1 MRMKS
6 TTKMKIFVVVSL
18 LIACAGMVL
27 LGNVSQGF
35 QNWDTAEWSLKKVNP
50 DNLYQ
55 QLDFA
60 DTDGKL
66 ENGADGITVTID
78 DENVL
83 KVNGTAQTEKVVV
96 VGTTTLKQATDYVFG
111 SNLTNGT
118 NKTIYLRLVNNS
130 TNAVLATCY
139 NGATVISADNL
150 AADTVVRLEIYIAEE
165 ATINNLVLRP
175 VICTGAASDEL
186 VSFYK

>member
-1 MRMKS
+1 MKS

-78 DENVL
+78 EDKVL
-83 KVNGTAQTEKVVV
+83 KVNGTAQAEKVVV
-96 VGTTTLKQATDYVFG
+96 VGTTTLKQNTDYVFG
-111 SNLTNGT
+111 SNLKNGT

-130 TNAVLATCY
+130 TNEVMAACY
-139 NGATVISADNL
+139 NSSDLISADDL
-150 AADTVVRLEIYIAEE
+150 TADTEVRLEIYIAED
-165 ATINNLVLRP
+165 ATINNLELRP
-175 VICTGAASDEL
+175 VICTGAASDDL

>member
-1 MRMKS
+1 MKNMKS
-6 TTKMKIFVVVSL
+6 GTKMKIFVVVAL
-18 LIACAGMVL
+18 LIACAGIVL

-35 QNWDTAEWSLKKVNP
+35 QNMNPNEWQLRKVNTE
-50 DNLYQ
+50 NLYQ

-96 VGTTTLKQATDYVFG
+96 VGTTTL
-111 SNLTNGT
+111 
-118 NKTIYLRLVNNS
+118 
-130 TNAVLATCY
+130 
-139 NGATVISADNL
+139 
-150 AADTVVRLEIYIAEE
+150 
-165 ATINNLVLRP
+165 
-175 VICTGAASDEL
+175 
-186 VSFYK
+186 